1 MQPTISHD
9 LQRYLNQHWRT
20 TSTFVAREVR
30 CAPDG
35 DVWFRCRARI
45 KNRKTGVVTCVAMV
59 IMESE
64 PGSFTLFGNAH
75 RTSCGTGPL

>member
-1 MQPTISHD
+1 MTAPIALD
-9 LQRYLNQHWRT
+9 LQQYLNGHWRGT
-20 TSTFVAREVR
+20 PFVAREVR